1 MVIRK
6 PVYEVLPYTYIAIGI
21 VVVMAMDSPLT
32 YVSGILFY
40 VAGAV
45 VWVMRSAYRRK
56 NSRKHIANRR
66 NSVRFP
72 EAVYEFL
79 PFIYIGLAVLLV
91 VSFSTPL
98 AYIPGVVLAMAGML
112 VWIIRAIYRSQ
123 AGYESVS

>member
-6 PVYEVLPYTYIAIGI
+6 PVYEVLPYTYIAVGI
-21 VVVMAMDSPLT
+21 MVVIAMDSPLT
-32 YVSGILFY
+32 YVSGVLFY
-40 VAGAV
+40 VAGAI

-56 NSRKHIANRR
+56 NNKRDITNRR
-66 NSVRFP
+66 SSIRFP
-72 EAVYEFL
+72 EMVYEFL

-98 AYIPGVVLAMAGML
+98 AYIPGAVLAMAGML

-123 AGYESVS
+123 LGYESVS